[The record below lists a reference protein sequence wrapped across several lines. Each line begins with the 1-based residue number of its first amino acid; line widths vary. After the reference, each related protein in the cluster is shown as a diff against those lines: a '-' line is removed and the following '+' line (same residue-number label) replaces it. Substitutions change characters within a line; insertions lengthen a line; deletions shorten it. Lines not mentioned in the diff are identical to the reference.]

1 MDYDVLIAGGGTS
14 GAYAAFLLAGS
25 GIRVVV
31 AEKRIDA
38 GSPPS
43 GMCLIGENPAKKY
56 LGKWLGKSLAI
67 HREMD
72 IEALSENFKLNLK
85 ENMGIMQFGR
95 EKLDRNIL
103 VSAGNEGADILIRSE
118 LTSFREENNEIHAV
132 LKAEGKDKKI
142 SAKYLIVATGAHP
155 MVNALHS
162 DECRNAYF
170 KGILSRG
177 FFTSDMEDSLELKID
192 ENSMILQSR
201 NQRFW
206 EEAIIT
212 KSDHFDFPKRDE
224 GAIKPS
230 AVINYEKKFHTCVP
244 RMGQNVFPVGESAGL
259 FGESTSFGIDM
270 ALESAKMA
278 AGFIEKGITGDSEY
292 EKYVSEIN
300 RIKERISS
308 TPSRDKVLSGEICEI
323 EKIVSFFR
331 KR

>member
-25 GIRVVV
+25 GLRVIV
-31 AEKRIDA
+31 AEKRIDT

-56 LGKWLGKSLAI
+56 LGNWLGKSLAV
-67 HREMD
+67 HREME
-72 IEALSENFKLNLK
+72 IEAFSENFTLNLK
-85 ENMGIMQFGR
+85 ENRGIMQFSR

-118 LTSFREENNEIHAV
+118 LTSYREENNEIHAV
-132 LKAEGKDKKI
+132 LKTEGKDKNI
-142 SAKYLIVATGAHP
+142 TAKYLIVATGAHSII
-155 MVNALHS
+155 NALHS
-162 DECRNAYF
+162 NECRNACF

-177 FFTSDMEDSLELKID
+177 FFTGDMEDSLELKID
-192 ENSMILQSR
+192 ENSMILRSR

-212 KSDHFDFPKRDE
+212 KSDHFDSQKRDE
-224 GAIKPS
+224 GSIKPS
-230 AVINYEKKFHTCVP
+230 AVINYEKRFHTCVP

-259 FGESTSFGIDM
+259 FGESTGFGIDM
-270 ALESAKMA
+270 ALESSAIA
-278 AGFIEKGITGDSEY
+278 TGFIEKGITGDAEY
-292 EKYVSEIN
+292 ENYVSEIN
-300 RIKERISS
+300 RIKERINS
-308 TPSRDKVLSGEICEI
+308 TPSRDKILNGEICEI
-323 EKIVSFFR
+323 EKIVTFLR